1 MYSLSQAADS
11 GCGLG
16 LRKKKVPPKGMTVL
30 QPVRE
35 RVKFRKLYQWLG
47 HAHPALP
54 AALSCL
60 WVKSENIHF
69 P

>member
-16 LRKKKVPPKGMTVL
+16 LKKKKVPPKGMTGW

-35 RVKFRKLYQWLG
+35 RVKFRKLHQ
-47 HAHPALP
+47 
-54 AALSCL
+54 
-60 WVKSENIHF
+60 
-69 P
+69 